1 MLSLLENMSRDSWD
15 YRYLNRVFKRFY
27 LLFYYSFLGNNA
39 FISIFGHG
47 KVYITRVIG
56 GYFYSPS
63 FGGEPTDF
71 FLVSLVDRYK

>member
-1 MLSLLENMSRDSWD
+1 LGFKK
-15 YRYLNRVFKRFY
+15 YKNRGFKRVY
-27 LLFYYSFLGNNA
+27 PLFQASFLGNNA

-47 KVYITRVIG
+47 KVYIARVIG

-71 FLVSLVDRYK
+71 FHVSLVDRYKQVYF